1 MATLMVAIEERSA
14 MTHSSTL
21 PTTEQE
27 LAAMTI
33 RDLVEIEPQAM
44 EILAPYGIDLC
55 CGGAHPVGEALDLH
69 GIARAEVMPRLVDLA
84 ARVRS

>member
-1 MATLMVAIEERSA
+1 
-14 MTHSSTL
+14 MTHSIPTL
-21 PTTEQE
+21 PVTEPE

-33 RDLVEIEPQAM
+33 RDLVEIEPLAM

-69 GIARAEVMPRLVDLA
+69 GIDRTEVMPKLVTLA
-84 ARVRS
+84 ARPRG

>member
-1 MATLMVAIEERSA
+1 
-14 MTHSSTL
+14 MTHSTAL

-33 RDLVEIEPQAM
+33 RDLVEIEPLAM
-44 EILAPYGIDLC
+44 ELLAPYGIDLC

-69 GIARAEVMPRLVDLA
+69 GIDRAEVMPRLVELA
-84 ARVRS
+84 THARS

>member
-1 MATLMVAIEERSA
+1 
-14 MTHSSTL
+14 MTRFTPTL
-21 PTTEQE
+21 PATEPE

-33 RDLVEIEPQAM
+33 RDLVEIEPRAM

-69 GIARAEVMPRLVDLA
+69 GIDRNEVMPRLVELA
-84 ARVRS
+84 TRAQG